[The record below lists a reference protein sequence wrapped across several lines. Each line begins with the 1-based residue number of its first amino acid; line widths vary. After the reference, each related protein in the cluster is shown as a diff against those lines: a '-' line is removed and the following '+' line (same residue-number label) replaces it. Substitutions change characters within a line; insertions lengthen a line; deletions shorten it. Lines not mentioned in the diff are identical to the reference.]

1 MGAAEKLD
9 SHPIVVFG
17 CISTASLARWLGK
30 KNARAGRD
38 WCKRHGVPLTR
49 DGKTNLA
56 RMADVER
63 ALAKIGV
70 VDLPP
75 PPPDRTASIEAGF
88 AAFKERVT
96 RGT

>member
-9 SHPIVVFG
+9 SHPAVMFG
-17 CISTASLARWLGK
+17 CISTANIAAMLGK

-38 WCKRHGVPLTR
+38 WCKRHGIPLTR
-49 DGKTNLA
+49 DGKTNWA
-56 RMADVER
+56 RKADVER
-63 ALAKIGV
+63 ALAKAGAI
-70 VDLPP
+70 DLPP